1 MSTPNLSNRSLRGYI
16 SSRNING
23 SFYPQNLQ
31 NLLIRSYSNDNKIKL
46 QLSGTEWNIKKS
58 FLMLRSIINQKNN
71 GVIFFSLFQIFETKS
86 SFKYFAEKI
95 INKKKILVFCLENII
110 ITKKKDIDKI
120 LRFMKIYEI
129 NKSNNYLKNVYN
141 LKRLKKNFK

>member
-95 INKKKILVFCLENII
+95 INKKKILLFLISY
-110 ITKKKDIDKI
+110 
-120 LRFMKIYEI
+120 F
-129 NKSNNYLKNVYN
+129 
-141 LKRLKKNFK
+141 